1 MKLISNQIRLA
12 ATDVSNHLA
21 CRHLTNLE
29 LTVARGQ
36 RTAPAWAS
44 PDLKVIQELGL
55 AHEAAYLK
63 FLAKQGL
70 EVVNLPKLGSEASLL
85 NETRAA
91 MQRGA
96 DVIAQGALG
105 TPGFFGRPDIL
116 RKVSAP
122 SALGNFSYEAYDCK
136 LARETKATTILQLSF
151 YSELLNVAQGTIPE
165 FMWVVVP
172 GSEFT
177 GESHRVDDYAAYY
190 RYVKSQLVNATKN
203 GSPDGTYPEPCAHCD
218 VCRWF
223 RECDTRR
230 RTDDHLS
237 LVAGIRRQQ
246 ENQLEKWDITTVAN
260 LAAMPIPI
268 KKRPEQGSR
277 EGLERVREQARV
289 QVEGRDKKIPV
300 SEPILPVVEAMGFCK
315 LPEPTP
321 HDLFLDFEG
330 DRYVGENG
338 LQYLTG
344 LASRN
349 AAGGAPVYER
359 HWALN
364 REEEKKNFEWLID
377 RITHQRKISPAMH
390 VYHFGSYEPGAL
402 KRLMGMYATREDEL
416 DRILRAGVLV
426 DLHQIFKQALRAG
439 VEEYS
444 LKKLEALYCF
454 ERKIPP
460 AESRLAMRFIE
471 HRLELGR
478 EIPLI
483 PEGICAAMEGYNRE
497 DCFST
502 LAMRDWLE
510 VQRLD
515 QINQGVEIPR
525 FVDRDG
531 APSDELDERRKK
543 IAALVEKWTADIP
556 ADETERTE
564 EQKAR
569 WLLAQLLDWHRREN
583 KATFWERFRLADLD
597 DEDLLEERAGLAQL
611 QWVKTLRIER
621 KIPVDLY
628 SFANQET
635 DARAE
640 AELYCR
646 DKKFGTVE
654 SIDIVART
662 VEVKKTKASAADHP
676 NAVHVRPRVYETKEH
691 AGALFRCGEWPEVAW
706 PASVCPRFVA
716 GPASAAA
723 QKRKTR
729 PERVGN
735 AGRRGQPHR
744 FGSRPFDFRD
754 SRTSRVRQ
762 DAHRRAHDL
771 RPGEKEKENRGHRH
785 RSQSYSQ
792 SLEMYSQCFGRNSL
806 YASRKRRRTRR
817 RHRHRQK

>member
-1 MKLISNQIRLA
+1 MKLVANQIRLA

-29 LTVARGQ
+29 LTVARGV
-36 RTAPAWAS
+36 REAPAWAS

-55 AHEAAYLK
+55 EHEAAYLK
-63 FLAKQGL
+63 FLEKQGL
-70 EVVNLPKLGSEASLL
+70 EIVDLPKMGSEAALI

-91 MQRGA
+91 MERGV

-105 TPGFFGRPDIL
+105 NSGFFGRPDIL
-116 RKVSAP
+116 RKDSAP
-122 SALGNFSYEAYDCK
+122 SALGNWSYEAYDCK

-151 YSELLNVAQGTIPE
+151 YSELLTDAQGTLPE

-177 GESHRVDDYAAYY
+177 GESHRVDEYAAYY

-260 LAAMPIPI
+260 LAALPIPI

-277 EGLERVREQARV
+277 EGLERLREQARF
-289 QVEGRDKKIPV
+289 QVESSKQKIPI
-300 SEPILPVVEAMGFCK
+300 SEPIRPIVEAMGFCR

-330 DRYVGENG
+330 DPFVGENG

-344 LASRN
+344 LASRDL
-349 AAGGAPVYER
+349 AGAPIYEKQ
-359 HWALN
+359 WALN
-364 REEEKKNFEWLID
+364 RADEKKNFEWLID
-377 RITHQRKISPAMH
+377 RITLQRKINPAMH
-390 VYHFGSYEPGAL
+390 VYHFGAYEPSAV

-426 DLHQIFKQALRAG
+426 DLHQVFKQALRAG

-444 LKKLEALYCF
+444 LKKLEALYAF

-483 PEGICAAMEGYNRE
+483 PAGIRAAMEGYNRG

-502 LAMRDWLE
+502 LAIRDWLE
-510 VQRLD
+510 AQRLD

-525 FVDRDG
+525 FVDRDD
-531 APSDELDERRKK
+531 APSDELDERQKK
-543 IAALVEKWTADIP
+543 IAALVEKLTADIP

-611 QWVKTLRIER
+611 QFVKTLRIKG
-621 KIPVDLY
+621 KIPVDLTL
-628 SFANQET
+628 SP
-635 DARAE
+635 ARKLTRA
-640 AELYCR
+640 ARPNYTGATKNSAQSSR
-646 DKKFGTVE
+646 
-654 SIDIVART
+654 SI
-662 VEVKKTKASAADHP
+662 S
-676 NAVHVRPRVYETKEH
+676 
-691 AGALFRCGEWPEVAW
+691 
-706 PASVCPRFVA
+706 
-716 GPASAAA
+716 
-723 QKRKTR
+723 
-729 PERVGN
+729 
-735 AGRRGQPHR
+735 
-744 FGSRPFDFRD
+744 SRAP
-754 SRTSRVRQ
+754 
-762 DAHRRAHDL
+762 L
-771 RPGEKEKENRGHRH
+771 R
-785 RSQSYSQ
+785 
-792 SLEMYSQCFGRNSL
+792 
-806 YASRKRRRTRR
+806 SRKPKPAPPTIRTRSMCGLASTTPR
-817 RHRHRQK
+817 SMPARCFVWVNGSPRMA